1 MNAVLAYVSDSDLR
15 FSGRVRRWRLPRWF
29 LLWMLWATRL
39 GDGWLW
45 LGVGMA
51 LLAHGGRANR
61 MLAACALAVAAANVV
76 LVVLKRRFRRARPCD
91 VFPHP
96 LAQVPTP
103 RRFPSDR
110 FSFPSGHA
118 LNAFAVSSVLALCC
132 PWLAPALALVAV
144 SVAASRVVLGLHY
157 VSDVVAGGVF
167 GVILGGLAYVLILG

>member
-15 FSGRVRRWRLPRWF
+15 FSGRVRSWRPPRWF

-45 LGVGMA
+45 LAVGVA
-51 LLAHGGRANR
+51 LLALGGRALR
-61 MLAACALAVAAANVV
+61 MFAAAALAVAAANV
-76 LVVLKRRFRRARPCD
+76 LQVVLKRRFRRKRPCE
-91 VFPHP
+91 VSPHP
-96 LAQVPTP
+96 LVHVRPG
-103 RRFPSDR
+103 RLPSDR

-118 LNAFAVSSVLALCC
+118 MNAFAVSSVLALCC
-132 PWLAPALALVAV
+132 PWLAPALALVAI

-167 GVILGGLAYVLILG
+167 GVVLGGLAYVLILG